1 MHNTLKKDIYRYY
14 GRYKLT
20 LKEKLL
26 MNNELKLIMS
36 YRKAQYYS
44 KYPLLKYY
52 YRIINKKNCA
62 KCLCQI
68 PYTTNIGEGFY
79 IGHAMGII
87 INPKTIIGKNV
98 NIAQGVTIGQENRG
112 KRKGTPTIGDKVW
125 IGANAV
131 IVGKINIGNDVLIAP
146 NAYVNFDVPN
156 HSIVLGNPAKI
167 IHKEN
172 ATQEYINRTIEE
184 VIK

>member
-1 MHNTLKKDIYRYY
+1 MYSIIDKDVYRYY
-14 GRYKLT
+14 GKYKLN
-20 LKEKLL
+20 LKEKILI
-26 MNNELKLIMS
+26 NNELKLIES
-36 YRKAQYYS
+36 YRKAKYYS

-52 YRIINKKNCA
+52 YRLKNKRTCE

-68 PYTTNIGEGFY
+68 SYKTNIGEGFY

-87 INPKTIIGKNV
+87 INPETVIGKNV

-112 KRKGTPTIGDKVW
+112 KRKGTPTIGNKVW

-131 IVGKINIGNDVLIAP
+131 IVGKISIGDDVLIAP
-146 NAYVNFDVPN
+146 NAYVNFDVPS

-184 VIK
+184 E